1 MATITRDELAEK
13 LMAVKGAKMV
23 TIVTDTDARLNKTMP
38 DETTGKR
45 VPNPLAGVR
54 KLARSQ
60 VTLNPLH
67 ERNVQAQQAR
77 EDKPMDY
84 KAGPCQWGYR
94 EFRDDGTVVPIRML
108 DGKPH
113 SMVVKFERSLEREY
127 RMPDGTLADA
137 AAVEAQLKEKRE
149 KVEAAAKEK
158 QGVEEPVIHLT
169 YRLDSIRQVV
179 MDGVVWEI
187 E

>member
-1 MATITRDELAEK
+1 MATITRDELVER
-13 LMAVKGAKMV
+13 LMAVRGAKQIC
-23 TIVTDTDARLNKTMP
+23 IVTETDARLNKTVV
-38 DETTGKR
+38 DESTGKR
-45 VPNPLAGVR
+45 VPNPLAGAV

-67 ERNVQAQQAR
+67 ERNVNAQRGR

-84 KAGPCQWGYR
+84 KAGPCQWGNR
-94 EFRDDGTVVPIRML
+94 EFREDGTVVPIRML

-113 SMVVKFERSLEREY
+113 AMVVKFERSLEKEY
-127 RMPDGTLADA
+127 RLDGKAVDT
-137 AAVEAQLKEKRE
+137 AAVEAQLKERKE
-149 KVEAAAKEK
+149 KAAAAAKEK
-158 QGVEEPVIHLT
+158 QGVEDTVVHLT